1 MHNKSLSVN
10 NEWGET
16 KERRKTQR
24 LQNSAKKNKTIFLNW
39 KILTR
44 THLLAFSEPNRSLFV
59 KVINPK
65 KSFTSNKLSH

>member
-1 MHNKSLSVN
+1 MILTNQDYCIYMHNKSLSVN

-39 KILTR
+39 KIFNPHASISFFR
-44 THLLAFSEPNRSLFV
+44 T
-59 KVINPK
+59 K
-65 KSFTSNKLSH
+65 